1 MRFITA
7 GMGCPIREQ
16 ACLRG
21 DHGSGVRRYGRRHA
35 FSRLKRFGQRLGH
48 GVIPSG
54 RLLNQLS
61 RSSSGR
67 HPPPMTSFYPRLC
80 DARGSVMPLGV
91 ERSSQSNALPPPN
104 SFLLWQ
110 ILPAAS
116 GNGLICRENPI
127 KGSMIVFMEI
137 ISNLYSH
144 AQPQFGSTQ
153 SVRRS
158 G

>member
-1 MRFITA
+1 
-7 GMGCPIREQ
+7 
-16 ACLRG
+16 
-21 DHGSGVRRYGRRHA
+21 
-35 FSRLKRFGQRLGH
+35 
-48 GVIPSG
+48 
-54 RLLNQLS
+54 
-61 RSSSGR
+61 
-67 HPPPMTSFYPRLC
+67 
-80 DARGSVMPLGV
+80 MPLGV

-110 ILPAAS
+110 ILPPAS